1 MQWDYSIVYLNLIL
15 MSTIYDVLI
24 LGGGAA
30 GMSCALVLGSAQN
43 KPFGKDKKVGIILH
57 QRASALDRAIF
68 YNALGL
74 EPGLKGMD
82 ILQKGAEQLAKYY
95 PEIEQITKEKV
106 LELQEN
112 ESVFEVKTNKNSYR
126 AKKVVIAI
134 GPSNLNQLEGMKS
147 YIIPHQK
154 IEAVKERIQ
163 LTNTDH
169 LVKKDLYV
177 AGVLAGH
184 RSQFAIACGS
194 GAAVATDI
202 LTEWNGGKHTMIH
215 DAID

>member
-1 MQWDYSIVYLNLIL
+1 
-15 MSTIYDVLI
+15 
-24 LGGGAA
+24 
-30 GMSCALVLGSAQN
+30 MSCALVLGSAQN
-43 KPFGKDKKVGIILH
+43 KPFGKDKKVGIVLH

-74 EPGLKGMD
+74 EPGLKGID
-82 ILQKGAEQLAKYY
+82 ILQKGAEQLAQFY
-95 PEIEQITKEKV
+95 PGIEQITKEKV
-106 LELQEN
+106 LDIQEN
-112 ESVFEVKTNKNSYR
+112 DLLFTVKTNKNSYQTR
-126 AKKVVIAI
+126 KVVIAI
-134 GPSNLNQLEGMKS
+134 GPSNLNQLEGIKT
-147 YIIPHQK
+147 YIIPHKK

-163 LTNTDH
+163 LRNTDH

>member
-1 MQWDYSIVYLNLIL
+1 MIF
-15 MSTIYDVLI
+15 DVLI

-43 KPFGKDKKVGIILH
+43 KPFGKEKRIGIVLH

-74 EPGLKGMD
+74 EPGLTGKD
-82 ILQKGAEQLAKYY
+82 ILQKGAEQLSFYY
-95 PEIEQITKEKV
+95 PDIEQITKEKV
-106 LELQEN
+106 LDIAEN
-112 ESVFEVKTNKNSYR
+112 EHIFTIKTNKNSYL
-126 AKKVVIAI
+126 AKKIVIAI
-134 GPSNLNQLEGMKS
+134 GPSNLNQIEGIKEF
-147 YIIPHQK
+147 IIPHKK

-163 LTNTDH
+163 LKNTDH
-169 LVKKDLYV
+169 LVKKDMYV

-202 LTEWNGGKHTMIH
+202 LSEWNDGKHTVIH

>member
-1 MQWDYSIVYLNLIL
+1 VT
-15 MSTIYDVLI
+15 TIYDVLI

-43 KPFGKDKKVGIILH
+43 KPFGKDRKVGIVLH
-57 QRASALDRAIF
+57 QRASALDRAVF
-68 YNALGL
+68 YNALGV
-74 EPGLKGMD
+74 EPGLKGID
-82 ILQKGAEQLAKYY
+82 ILQKGAEQLSKYY
-95 PEIEQITKEKV
+95 PKVELITKEKV
-106 LELQEN
+106 LDIQEN
-112 ESVFEVKTNKNSYR
+112 NRLFTVKTNKNSYQ

-134 GPSNLNQLEGMKS
+134 GPSNLNQFEGMKS
-147 YIIPHQK
+147 YIIPHKK

-163 LTNTDH
+163 LKNTDH

-202 LTEWNGGKHTMIH
+202 LTEWNDGKHTMIH

>member
-1 MQWDYSIVYLNLIL
+1 
-15 MSTIYDVLI
+15 
-24 LGGGAA
+24 
-30 GMSCALVLGSAQN
+30 MSCALVLGSAQN
-43 KPFGKDKKVGIILH
+43 KPFGQDKKVGIVLH

-74 EPGLKGMD
+74 EPGLKGTD

-112 ESVFEVKTNKNSYR
+112 DDVFTVRTNKNSFQ

-169 LVKKDLYV
+169 LVKKNLYV

-215 DAID
+215 DAIDR

>member
-1 MQWDYSIVYLNLIL
+1 

>member
-1 MQWDYSIVYLNLIL
+1 

-134 GPSNLNQLEGMKS
+134 GPSNLNKLEGMKS

>member
-1 MQWDYSIVYLNLIL
+1 

-82 ILQKGAEQLAKYY
+82 ILQKGAEQLTKYY

>member
-1 MQWDYSIVYLNLIL
+1 MIF
-15 MSTIYDVLI
+15 DVLI

-43 KPFGKDKKVGIILH
+43 KPFGKEKRIGIVLH
-57 QRASALDRAIF
+57 QRSSALDRAVF

-74 EPGLKGMD
+74 EPGLLGKD
-82 ILQKGAEQLAKYY
+82 ILQKGADQLSKYY
-95 PEIEQITKEKV
+95 PDIKQITKEKV
-106 LELQEN
+106 VNIEQN
-112 ESVFEVKTNKNSYR
+112 QNVFAVKTNKNSYF
-126 AKKVVIAI
+126 AKKIVIAI
-134 GPSNLNQLEGMKS
+134 GPSNLNQIAGIKEF
-147 YIIPHQK
+147 IIPHQK

-163 LTNTDH
+163 LKNTDH
-169 LVKKDLYV
+169 LVKKDMYV

-202 LTEWNGGKHTMIH
+202 LTEWNHGKHTMIH

>member
-1 MQWDYSIVYLNLIL
+1 

-82 ILQKGAEQLAKYY
+82 ILQKGAEQLAEYY

-134 GPSNLNQLEGMKS
+134 GPSNLNQFEGMKS